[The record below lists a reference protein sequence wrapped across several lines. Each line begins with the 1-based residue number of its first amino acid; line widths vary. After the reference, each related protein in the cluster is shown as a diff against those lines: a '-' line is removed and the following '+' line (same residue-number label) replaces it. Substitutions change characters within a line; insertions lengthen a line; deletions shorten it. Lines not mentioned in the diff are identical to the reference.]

1 MENVCNVRIKTL
13 QGGPLRAFYFRGGGL
28 DAAVEEGRV
37 SRSEVTVPLC
47 GCFPGCGQCFS
58 MPHLGFHTSKCQ
70 GFDAKQNCEGV
81 KLY

>member
-1 MENVCNVRIKTL
+1 M
-13 QGGPLRAFYFRGGGL
+13 
-28 DAAVEEGRV
+28 DAAVEKGRV
-37 SRSEVTVPLC
+37 SRSEVTVPLY

-81 KLY
+81 KLYYCYLNLLLLCTASFVLCLESHPVI